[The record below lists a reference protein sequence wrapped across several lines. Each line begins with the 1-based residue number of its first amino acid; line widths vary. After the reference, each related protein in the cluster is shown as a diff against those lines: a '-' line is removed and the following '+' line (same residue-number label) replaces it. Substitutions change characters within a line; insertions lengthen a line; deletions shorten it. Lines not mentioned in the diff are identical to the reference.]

1 MATMFLATMLKL
13 EQYSI
18 PEKKNV
24 CQDTKANKQ
33 QCGLRPLEEIKMN
46 QANKNLTKT
55 MSWEMLS

>member
-24 CQDTKANKQ
+24 SQDTKTNKQ

-46 QANKNLTKT
+46 QANKNLTET
-55 MSWEMLS
+55 TSWEMLS